1 MHASR
6 PSSIVYEVAS
16 FVLLV
21 LGSVCDGAVGV
32 HRSVVQTSVFK
43 YRSCLTGAGACCSA
57 VVLGVESFVIATPP
71 TSLSGTTSFVSAV
84 NIYYTPD
91 FVAAAVKSA

>member
-1 MHASR
+1 MIPLQIYDSTKTTIIPLVELWWNYR
-6 PSSIVYEVAS
+6 GGITKIVSERYEVAS

-43 YRSCLTGAGACCSA
+43 FRSC
-57 VVLGVESFVIATPP
+57 
-71 TSLSGTTSFVSAV
+71 
-84 NIYYTPD
+84 
-91 FVAAAVKSA
+91 

>member
-1 MHASR
+1 MVRLVCIAVWCRHR
-6 PSSIVYEVAS
+6 CLSSEAANWCWS
-16 FVLLV
+16 LL
-21 LGSVCDGAVGV
+21 
-32 HRSVVQTSVFK
+32 
-43 YRSCLTGAGACCSA
+43 YSA